1 MIKIIGQLKEVI
13 LYVGGDIYLVDNYVR
28 EKLIKPTNVPKEL
41 DIIYSRSIK
50 NIYNAFNKKFNYTI
64 QLYNEEKVLIIKDKD
79 FVMKISQLAYDNI
92 EKYLENADYTM
103 NAVAL
108 KLIDNK
114 IIDPF
119 QGRLHI
125 EKRIIQEVN
134 DKSIENNPLSILK
147 GIGYYINYGMH
158 FSINTELHIKEQSI
172 KLQYEDGGDV
182 LKELM
187 HIISIDKNGVAF
199 HILDQYSILQNLLP
213 YIKELKTIGKCKYH
227 VEDTFTHMNDAY
239 EILKEIQYGRVNL
252 DGLNRDIFKK
262 RMDGYKLIDI
272 LAFAVFVHDI
282 GKFET
287 YKKKAGKVSFIGHD
301 IVGEKIMREV
311 CKKLNIPK
319 KMEDLICTVIKAHMY
334 PLKLFKI
341 KSNQDEFNKELD
353 KFFIDYKEY
362 SEYIFIA
369 SYCDILST
377 TMYYDSENQGEEY
390 KLFIERFLKMQ

>member
-262 RMDGYKLIDI
+262 RIGGYKLIDI